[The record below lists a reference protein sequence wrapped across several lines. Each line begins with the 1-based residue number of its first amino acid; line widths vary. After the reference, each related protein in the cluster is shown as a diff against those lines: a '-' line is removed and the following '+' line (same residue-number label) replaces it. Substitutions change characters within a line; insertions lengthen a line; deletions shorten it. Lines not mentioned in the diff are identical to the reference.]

1 MTFVLTNLIRNLF
14 PRPQVVSTLLPLE
27 FVDIVRIP
35 AGKSGLVLATQL
47 TLTRY
52 SVIKAI
58 CSALSPVST
67 L

>member
-1 MTFVLTNLIRNLF
+1 MTFVLPNLIRYLF

-52 SVIKAI
+52 AVILAI
-58 CSALSPVST
+58 PSALSPVCI